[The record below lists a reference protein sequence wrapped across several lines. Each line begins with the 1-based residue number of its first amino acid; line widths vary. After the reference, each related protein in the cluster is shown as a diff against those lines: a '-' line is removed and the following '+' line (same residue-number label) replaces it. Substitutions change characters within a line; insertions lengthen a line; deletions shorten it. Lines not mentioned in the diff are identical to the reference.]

1 MPVDF
6 QLIFPQET
14 IDLSSVVVLPGE
26 PKTVEVIGE
35 DFRAVDEV
43 LINGTQSPSVMVVTK
58 NTLRAQ
64 VPDLWK
70 GNDILSVNVV
80 SRRITLSPRSL
91 VKFKIG
97 RRPGKVS
104 GIMRLMQL
112 FLKVLFTTPGTD
124 IFNKQL
130 GAAGL
135 RNIGEVIGVGDGADM
150 LSSLVIAVDTAT
162 RQIVAMQARNPS
174 IPLDERLMDAKIV
187 RQGFDKSNLSV
198 ILEIELQSQSGQLAI
213 TNLEI

>member
-6 QLIFPQET
+6 QIIFPQET

-26 PKTVEVIGE
+26 PKTVEVLGE

-43 LINGTQSPSVMVVTK
+43 LINGTQSPKVMVVAK
-58 NTLRAQ
+58 NKLTAE

-70 GNDILSVNVV
+70 SSDILSVNVV
-80 SRRITLSPRSL
+80 SRHITLSPRSL

-112 FLKVLFTTPGTD
+112 FLKILFTTPGTD
-124 IFNKQL
+124 IFNKHL

-135 RNIGEVIGVGDGADM
+135 RNVGETIGDGAEM

-162 RQIVAMQARNPS
+162 RQIVALQARNPS

-198 ILEIELQSQSGQLAI
+198 ILEIELRSQSGQLAI